1 MVLRFYFPHHNC
13 CFPTDFPGDGPTKEG
28 KTQEIEE
35 TRQRRPAEALAIA
48 EGYGNTKA
56 NRGVEEITNPSRTA
70 ESAEQGE
77 SRSDE
82 EKGKPTWRET
92 EFASYQEE
100 ILVVH
105 DEPSLR

>member
-1 MVLRFYFPHHNC
+1 MVLRLHLPDHNRC
-13 CFPTDFPGDGPTKEG
+13 IPTDFQRDGPTKEG
-28 KTQEIEE
+28 KTQETEE
-35 TRQRRPAEALAIA
+35 TRQGRSAEALAIA